1 VAGSDRYRAHELY
14 GEHCRRARVCVAG
27 RAAAD
32 AESRA
37 LALGCANFAGGLFG
51 AMPSGGGTTQTAV
64 NRKAGA
70 RTQVAALVTAL
81 VSLATLLVLAP
92 LIGVMPQAALAAVV
106 VAYSIDLI
114 KPIEFGVIRR
124 VRRIEFTWALIA
136 FVGVVLLGTLQG
148 ILVAVIASLV
158 SLAQQAYDPPVH
170 VIGRKRGT
178 DVFRPRSSDHPDDES
193 WPGLLIL
200 RVEGRAF
207 FLNAQRIGDRMSH
220 FIATAHPTVVILDGR
235 ALIDIE
241 YTALKMLV
249 EAEENLRSH
258 GITLWLSSL
267 NPQVLKTVQQSPLGE
282 TLGRARMFFNL
293 QNAVAQYE
301 RLQSNIKSIGA

>member
-1 VAGSDRYRAHELY
+1 
-14 GEHCRRARVCVAG
+14 
-27 RAAAD
+27 
-32 AESRA
+32 
-37 LALGCANFAGGLFG
+37 
-51 AMPSGGGTTQTAV
+51 
-64 NRKAGA
+64 
-70 RTQVAALVTAL
+70 
-81 VSLATLLVLAP
+81 
-92 LIGVMPQAALAAVV
+92 
-106 VAYSIDLI
+106 
-114 KPIEFGVIRR
+114 
-124 VRRIEFTWALIA
+124 
-136 FVGVVLLGTLQG
+136 
-148 ILVAVIASLV
+148 
-158 SLAQQAYDPPVH
+158 
-170 VIGRKRGT
+170 
-178 DVFRPRSSDHPDDES
+178 VFRPRSSDHPDDES

-293 QNAVAQYE
+293 QSAVAQYE